1 MKRNTLAALLLSCG
15 VIASPLLL
23 NACGGSDDP
32 PSVDAGAGAGPGP
45 GPGPGPVTEPP
56 PPVVAAAADLKDCCT
71 AGDKDFPKVG
81 GNLGNQNYSSLKKI
95 DKGQVTQLGGAWL
108 NRIEGGLTTGTNQ
121 STTVVVDGVIYIES
135 ALGNVIA
142 VDGKTGATQ
151 WKWTTPHGVVTR
163 RGVAVAKDL
172 GLVYTLAGGNRLVA
186 LKKDTGEVAWTKQY
200 PGNTDPAF
208 LGAVQ
213 KVALVYH
220 DKRLYIGTNDGNRGA
235 AFSAD
240 ASTGEVLTSF
250 WGVPRVGE
258 KGYDTWGGAPESDRT
273 GATPWIHPAVDPELN
288 MVYWTFGNA
297 RGGSSQ
303 NGSTR
308 PGQNLYANSI
318 VALDLK
324 TGEYKWHFQSV
335 HHDIWDMDNVM
346 SPVLADVK
354 IAGVDRK
361 VVIYGSKTGMY
372 YILDRK
378 DGSAPL
384 GIDEVAVKQD
394 ARQATWPTQPIP
406 RQGAW
411 TETCVVDEPLG
422 GPIPGDPNRAVPNYA
437 IGCLYD
443 PHWDVPTLTMPGHG
457 GGANWNHQSF
467 SPATGLI
474 YTGTGYVGAAHSL
487 TESSNGLRPPG
498 EYMSGAVV
506 AVDASTNR
514 VRWKKAMPYS
524 LAHGNGILSTASGLI
539 FIGQPDGNL
548 IAMDGDNGNELWRF
562 QTGAAISASPVTYEI
577 DGEQYIAVYAGG
589 TGIPYG
595 DSAQRGDHL
604 WAFKVAGTVPPAP
617 TPTAPIVRRPV
628 SGTAVEGAAL
638 PVPNTVVLARVQQ
651 AGTNAAGTTEST
663 AVNAMTP
670 TWMRVPANTE
680 VTFLNPADNAHTHCA
695 TQFFEGRFNFKL
707 TPGQSAKH
715 TFDKPG
721 EYFYN
726 DCHSPRPTGKIVVY

>member
-1 MKRNTLAALLLSCG
+1 MKQKSLVTLLLSCG
-15 VIASPLLL
+15 VLTSPLLIS
-23 NACGGSDDP
+23 ACGGSSSSAP
-32 PSVDAGAGAGPGP
+32 VFPSVPAPAPNA
-45 GPGPGPVTEPP
+45 PP
-56 PPVVAAAADLKDCCT
+56 PPSAPPAAAPEPPASDLSSCCT

-81 GNLGNQNYSSLKKI
+81 GNLGNQNYSSLHKI
-95 DKGQVTQLGGAWL
+95 NKGLVGQLGGAWV
-108 NRIEGGLTTGTNQ
+108 NQIEGGMTTGTNQ

-142 VDGKTGATQ
+142 VDGKTGLTK
-151 WKWTTPHGVVTR
+151 WKWTTPYGSITR

-172 GLVYTLAGGNRLVA
+172 GLVFTVATGNRLVA
-186 LKKDTGEVAWTKQY
+186 LRTDTGSIAWIKQY
-200 PGNTDPAF
+200 PTSNTDPDYQ
-208 LGAVQ
+208 GALQ

-220 DKRLYIGTNDGNRGA
+220 DKRVYLGTNDGNRGA

-240 ASTGEVLTSF
+240 ATTGKVLTSF
-250 WGVPRVGE
+250 WGVPRPGE
-258 KGYDTWGGAPESDRT
+258 IGYDTWGGAAESDRA
-273 GATPWIHPAVDPELN
+273 GATPWIHPAVDPELG
-288 MVYWTFGNA
+288 MVYWTFGNV

-308 PGQNLYANSI
+308 PGLNLFANSI

-354 IAGVDRK
+354 IDGRERK

-384 GIDEVAVKQD
+384 GIDEVPVKQD
-394 ARQATWPTQPIP
+394 ARQASWPTQPLP

-411 TETCVVDEPLG
+411 TETCIVDQPLG
-422 GPIPGDPNRAVPNYA
+422 TAIPGDPNRAVPNYTK
-437 IGCLYD
+437 GCLYD
-443 PHWDVPTLTMPGHG
+443 AHWDVPILSIPGHG
-457 GGANWNHQSF
+457 GGANWNHQAF
-467 SPATGLI
+467 SQRTGLV
-474 YTGTGYVGAAHSL
+474 YTGMGYVAAAHSL

-498 EYMSGAVV
+498 TYMTGAVV
-506 AVDASTNR
+506 AVDPGTNL
-514 VRWKKAMPYS
+514 VKWKKQMPYS
-524 LAHGNGILSTASGLI
+524 LAHGNGILTTASDLL

-548 IAMDGDNGNELWRF
+548 LALDANDGSELWRF

-577 DGEQYIAVYAGG
+577 DGEQYVAVYSGG

-595 DSAQRGDHL
+595 DSAPRGDRL
-604 WAFKVAGTVPPAP
+604 WAFKVGGTVQPPP
-617 TPTAPIVRRPV
+617 TPQPPIVRRPV
-628 SGTAVEGAAL
+628 SGAAVEGAAL
-638 PVPNTVVLARVQQ
+638 PTPNTVFLARVQ
-651 AGTNAAGTTEST
+651 TAANEPGATEST

-670 TWMRVPANTE
+670 TWMRVPANTT
-680 VTFLNPADNAHTHCA
+680 VTFTNPGTNANTHCA
-695 TQFFEGRFNFKL
+695 TQFFEGRFAFRL
-707 TPGQSAKH
+707 APGQSASH

>member
-1 MKRNTLAALLLSCG
+1 MKQKSLVTLLLSCG
-15 VIASPLLL
+15 VLTSPLLIS
-23 NACGGSDDP
+23 ACGGSGGGAP
-32 PSVDAGAGAGPGP
+32 VFPSVPAPAPNA
-45 GPGPGPVTEPP
+45 PP
-56 PPVVAAAADLKDCCT
+56 PPSAPPAAAPEPPASDLSSCCT

-81 GNLGNQNYSSLKKI
+81 GNLGNQNYSSLHKI
-95 DKGQVTQLGGAWL
+95 NKGLVGQLGGAWV
-108 NRIEGGLTTGTNQ
+108 NQIEGGMTTGTNQ

-142 VDGKTGATQ
+142 VDGKTGLTK
-151 WKWTTPHGVVTR
+151 WKWTTPYGAITR

-172 GLVYTLAGGNRLVA
+172 GLVFTVATGNRLVA
-186 LKKDTGEVAWTKQY
+186 LRTDTGSIAWIKQY
-200 PGNTDPAF
+200 PTSNTDPDYQ
-208 LGAVQ
+208 GALQ

-220 DKRLYIGTNDGNRGA
+220 DKRVYLGTNDGNRGA

-240 ASTGEVLTSF
+240 ATTGKVLTSF
-250 WGVPRVGE
+250 WGVPRPGE
-258 KGYDTWGGAPESDRT
+258 IGYDTWGGAAESDRA
-273 GATPWIHPAVDPELN
+273 GATPWIHPAVDPELG
-288 MVYWTFGNA
+288 MVYWTFGNV

-308 PGQNLYANSI
+308 PGLNLFANSI

-354 IAGVDRK
+354 IDGRERK

-384 GIDEVAVKQD
+384 GIDEVPVKQD
-394 ARQATWPTQPIP
+394 ARQASWPTQPLP

-411 TETCVVDEPLG
+411 TETCIVDQPLG
-422 GPIPGDPNRAVPNYA
+422 TAIPGDPNRAVPNYTK
-437 IGCLYD
+437 GCLYD
-443 PHWDVPTLTMPGHG
+443 AHWDVPILSIPGHG
-457 GGANWNHQSF
+457 GGANWNHQAF
-467 SPATGLI
+467 SQRTGLV
-474 YTGTGYVGAAHSL
+474 YTGMGYVAAAHSL

-498 EYMSGAVV
+498 TYMTGAVV
-506 AVDASTNR
+506 AVDPGTNL
-514 VRWKKAMPYS
+514 VKWKKQMPYS
-524 LAHGNGILSTASGLI
+524 LAHGNGILTTASDLL

-548 IAMDGDNGNELWRF
+548 LALDANDGSELWRF

-577 DGEQYIAVYAGG
+577 DGEQYVAVYSGG

-595 DSAQRGDHL
+595 DSAPRGDRL
-604 WAFKVAGTVPPAP
+604 WAFKVGGTVQPPP
-617 TPTAPIVRRPV
+617 TPQPPIVRRPV
-628 SGTAVEGAAL
+628 SGAAVEGAAL
-638 PVPNTVVLARVQQ
+638 PTPNTVFLARVQ
-651 AGTNAAGTTEST
+651 TAANEPGATEST

-670 TWMRVPANTE
+670 TWMRVPANTT
-680 VTFLNPADNAHTHCA
+680 VTFTNPGTNAHTHCA
-695 TQFFEGRFNFKL
+695 TQFFEGRFAFRL
-707 TPGQSAKH
+707 APGQSANH

>member
-1 MKRNTLAALLLSCG
+1 MKQKSLVTLLLSCG
-15 VIASPLLL
+15 VLTSPLLIS
-23 NACGGSDDP
+23 ACGGSGGSAP
-32 PSVDAGAGAGPGP
+32 VFPSVPAPAPNA
-45 GPGPGPVTEPP
+45 PP
-56 PPVVAAAADLKDCCT
+56 PPSAPPAAAPEPPASDLSNCCT

-81 GNLGNQNYSSLKKI
+81 GNLGNQNYSSLHKI
-95 DKGQVTQLGGAWL
+95 NKGLVGQLGGAWV
-108 NRIEGGLTTGTNQ
+108 NQIEGGMTTGTNQ

-142 VDGKTGATQ
+142 VDGKTGLTK
-151 WKWTTPHGVVTR
+151 WKWTTPYGSITR

-172 GLVYTLAGGNRLVA
+172 GLVFTVATGNRLVA
-186 LKKDTGEVAWTKQY
+186 LRTDTGSIAWIKQY
-200 PGNTDPAF
+200 PTSNTDPDYQ
-208 LGAVQ
+208 GALQ

-220 DKRLYIGTNDGNRGA
+220 DKRVYLGTNDGNRGA

-240 ASTGEVLTSF
+240 ATTGKVLTSF
-250 WGVPRVGE
+250 WGVPRPGE
-258 KGYDTWGGAPESDRT
+258 IGYDTWGGAAESDRA
-273 GATPWIHPAVDPELN
+273 GATPWIHPAVDPELG
-288 MVYWTFGNA
+288 MVYWTFGNV

-308 PGQNLYANSI
+308 PGLNLFANSI

-354 IAGVDRK
+354 IDGRERK

-384 GIDEVAVKQD
+384 GIDEVPVKQD
-394 ARQATWPTQPIP
+394 ARQASWPTQPLP

-411 TETCVVDEPLG
+411 TETCIVDQPLG
-422 GPIPGDPNRAVPNYA
+422 TAIPGDPNRAVPNYTK
-437 IGCLYD
+437 GCLYD
-443 PHWDVPTLTMPGHG
+443 AHWDVPILSIPGHG
-457 GGANWNHQSF
+457 GGANWNHQAF
-467 SPATGLI
+467 SQRTGLV
-474 YTGTGYVGAAHSL
+474 YTGMGYVAAAHSL

-498 EYMSGAVV
+498 TYMTGAVV
-506 AVDASTNR
+506 AVDPGTNL
-514 VRWKKAMPYS
+514 VKWKKQMPYS
-524 LAHGNGILSTASGLI
+524 LAHGNGILTTASDLL

-548 IAMDGDNGNELWRF
+548 LALDANDGSELWRF

-577 DGEQYIAVYAGG
+577 DGEQYVAVYSGG

-595 DSAQRGDHL
+595 DSAPRGDRL
-604 WAFKVAGTVPPAP
+604 WAFKVGGTVQPPP
-617 TPTAPIVRRPV
+617 TPQPPIVRRPV
-628 SGTAVEGAAL
+628 SGAAVEGSAL
-638 PVPNTVVLARVQQ
+638 PTPNTVFLARVQ
-651 AGTNAAGTTEST
+651 TAANEPGATEST

-670 TWMRVPANTE
+670 TWMRVPANTT
-680 VTFLNPADNAHTHCA
+680 VTFTNPGTNAHTHCA
-695 TQFFEGRFNFKL
+695 TQFFEGRFAFRL
-707 TPGQSAKH
+707 APGQSANH